1 MLLRIFLGMLITV
14 WAVMG
19 LYTFIRMLMA
29 RLWADDRIF
38 TVIELH
44 DKSDMRMAE
53 SLIREV
59 LTDPLVCRKSRMALL
74 IPRELSRNE
83 SLDELCARYGVEI
96 FLMEEK
102 EK

>member
-19 LYTFIRMLMA
+19 LYTFIRMLLA

-38 TVIELH
+38 TVIELRNMR
-44 DKSDMRMAE
+44 DMRMAE
-53 SLIREV
+53 GLIREA
-59 LTDPLVCRKSRMALL
+59 LTDPLVCRKSRLALL
-74 IPRELSRNE
+74 ISRDLIENE
-83 SLDELCARYGVEI
+83 SVDELCARYGVEI
-96 FLMEEK
+96 FVMEE

>member
-19 LYTFIRMLMA
+19 LYTFIRMLMV
-29 RLWADDRIF
+29 RLCADDRIF

-53 SLIREV
+53 SLIREA
-59 LTDPLVCRKSRMALL
+59 LTDPLICRKSRMALL
-74 IPRELSRNE
+74 IPRKLLKDE
-83 SLDELCARYGVEI
+83 SLDELCIRYGIEI
-96 FLMEEK
+96 FLMEE